1 MRIVIAHRSVILL
14 GQLQRRLERL
24 KIDVVCA
31 ATELTEVYDF
41 AEHHEPD
48 CVLLTTDIA
57 DCPEF
62 ELLATLFGIMGIG
75 CVVLGTPKQAHLTN
89 AALRASSAIRVLP
102 SNVSDRDLTS
112 SPGARRPPS
121 ASQSTGGNT
130 RTGRAC
136 RPAQHDFDW
145 LFDGRYR
152 CLDANP
158 AASAPGCPPDSHRP
172 AHRWQ
177 FCVEP
182 DQAA

>member
-62 ELLATLFGIMGIG
+62 
-75 CVVLGTPKQAHLTN
+75 
-89 AALRASSAIRVLP
+89 
-102 SNVSDRDLTS
+102 
-112 SPGARRPPS
+112 
-121 ASQSTGGNT
+121 
-130 RTGRAC
+130 
-136 RPAQHDFDW
+136 
-145 LFDGRYR
+145 
-152 CLDANP
+152 
-158 AASAPGCPPDSHRP
+158 
-172 AHRWQ
+172 
-177 FCVEP
+177 
-182 DQAA
+182 